1 MCANGE
7 SVQQLLDPVP
17 PYGFNYQYL
26 NAIDSDLA
34 EKAAIDPA
42 TQIALAQARR
52 LNCGAVGTGGYLLY
66 GGGGYVEPEQT
77 EDEPAAEPD
86 SRPQVIVVQV
96 PVAAQGAAAEEQTS
110 AAAQEAEPALPDV
123 PAFVLVMRDGTQ
135 VKATAFTQSGNS
147 IVYITQEGDRRTA
160 LLSNLDTEATV
171 RLNGERGA
179 QLQLSL

>member
-1 MCANGE
+1 
-7 SVQQLLDPVP
+7 VP

-52 LNCGAVGTGGYLLY
+52 LNCGAVGGGYLLY
-66 GGGGYVEPEQT
+66 GGGGYVVPEQT
-77 EDEPAAEPD
+77 EEQSEGEQTGEEPAAQ
-86 SRPQVIVVQV
+86 PQVIVVQV
-96 PVAAQGAAAEEQTS
+96 PVAAQAAATKPVAAAEE
-110 AAAQEAEPALPDV
+110 EPPALPDL

-135 VKATAFTQSGNS
+135 VKATAFTRSANA
-147 IVYITQEGDRRTA
+147 IVYITPEGERRTA
-160 LLSNLDTEATV
+160 LLSDVDTDATV